1 MKKIVIVAC
10 VLALVAAGGWYT
22 VLRPGDTLSV
32 TADFAFADGIFPGN
46 RVSVLGV
53 PVGNVESVVPRG
65 SAVRVTMSLPADQRI
80 PEGAHA
86 YVVSPSIISD
96 RYVELDPA
104 YTGGPAMPDGA
115 RIPVERTHAPIKW
128 DELST
133 SLDVVL
139 SALGPDDDGR
149 GGLGELVRT
158 GAKLTGGEGERIRAA
173 IRNVTQASEV
183 AVNGSGDLRAVID
196 NVDQLLRLLVRH
208 QDTID
213 ELTDTTTRIS
223 QTFDAERDAL
233 GDTLTRMSSALTR
246 VNDLVRTHGDR
257 LTADVDQL
265 AQVSG
270 TIARHQHQLAETL
283 DTLPLAMDNLGRTVT
298 PDERMRLRLDVS
310 TNLSQFDTTAR
321 LCEQL
326 PLPLCDGAGLVNP
339 IPFPPNV
346 PDVVDQLAQNTPD
359 DGGGG

>member
-1 MKKIVIVAC
+1 MRKLVIVVC

-22 VLRPGDTLSV
+22 VLRPRDTLSV

-80 PEGAHA
+80 PRGAHA

-128 DELST
+128 DELSK
-133 SLDVVL
+133 SLDSVL

-173 IRNVTQASEV
+173 IRDVTQASEV

-196 NVDQLLRLLVRH
+196 NVDQLLQLLVRH
-208 QDTID
+208 QGTID
-213 ELTDTTTRIS
+213 ELTATTTRIS

-233 GDTLTRMSSALTR
+233 GDTLSRMSSALTR

-257 LTADVDQL
+257 LTGDVDQL

-270 TIARHQHQLAETL
+270 TIAHHQQQLAETL

-310 TNLSQFDTTAR
+310 TNLRQFDTTAR

-339 IPFPPNV
+339 IPIPPNV
-346 PDVVDQLAQNTPD
+346 PDVVDQLAQNTPN
-359 DGGGG
+359 DGSGG